1 MGLALVGDVLSR
13 PRPVGQRENRTS
25 TRLSHGTTPTSRH
38 LCRKV
43 PWDQRE
49 NRTLTP
55 LSHGTQHSER
65 SSYHRSPVGR
75 ASKTDAAISPAPAGE
90 RPREAGRIASH
101 GTGAGR

>member
-65 SSYHRSPVGR
+65 SSYHRRRSYVSSRGVGVWFSR
-75 ASKTDAAISPAPAGE
+75 V
-90 RPREAGRIASH
+90 R
-101 GTGAGR
+101 